1 MLSVFVSL
9 AFEIFKNN
17 PRFFRYNTY
26 YYTLDVPQGKDPREY
41 FFDVYGEY
49 PDICMRKGTVKNG

>member
-1 MLSVFVSL
+1 MNAYNNTQERGTEWRFVVSSG
-9 AFEIFKNN
+9 
-17 PRFFRYNTY
+17 YNTY
-26 YYTLDVPQGKDPREY
+26 YYTLDVPQGKDPREH